1 MSQLVP
7 YTQDSIELDDALIFT
22 TMFDWKADDKKILTS
37 YDGLNS
43 GVPTRTTA
51 TLTPTTLRSIEQT
64 FVDFH
69 RQAEQHSNQ
78 AGFVPPSVAPNSLG
92 VSQTIGFAG
101 GSLRVSPGP
110 SSSSGSID
118 SGPSASPTPSPSAPA
133 PVRRRGMGG
142 RRPANAPIYVSPEEE
157 ERRSVRRERNK
168 MAAARCRK
176 RRLDHT
182 NELEDETKDLEKKK
196 QTLQEEIRQLT
207 QNREE
212 LEFILETHRAC
223 CRMQAT
229 RRTNSPPD
237 IKPNFQTIIA
247 SEKRNDLIMYP
258 VNGND
263 VRVKEEVLET
273 PVSLDNDVFTSP
285 QTNKRIMLSSANPQV
300 VAVPSQNMPK
310 PNRPNF
316 LNVPLSLTPSQSHG
330 LKNNSNLSEVAGIA
344 ITTPSN
350 GIPFNFESLM
360 EGGTGL
366 TPVQPCAT
374 QQQKSQPEIGSPDVM
389 NSSKLEHRIK

>member
-1 MSQLVP
+1 MIIYV
-7 YTQDSIELDDALIFT
+7 I
-22 TMFDWKADDKKILTS
+22 
-37 YDGLNS
+37 
-43 GVPTRTTA
+43 VC
-51 TLTPTTLRSIEQT
+51 
-64 FVDFH
+64 V
-69 RQAEQHSNQ
+69 
-78 AGFVPPSVAPNSLG
+78 LG

-110 SSSSGSID
+110 SSSSGSVD
-118 SGPSASPTPSPSAPA
+118 SGPSPSPAPSPSPSSAPA

-157 ERRSVRRERNK
+157 ERRNVRRERNK

-258 VNGND
+258 VILNGNGND
-263 VRVKEEVLET
+263 VNVRVKEEVLET

-285 QTNKRIMLSSANPQV
+285 QTNKR
-300 VAVPSQNMPK
+300 
-310 PNRPNF
+310 
-316 LNVPLSLTPSQSHG
+316 
-330 LKNNSNLSEVAGIA
+330 
-344 ITTPSN
+344 
-350 GIPFNFESLM
+350 
-360 EGGTGL
+360 
-366 TPVQPCAT
+366 
-374 QQQKSQPEIGSPDVM
+374 
-389 NSSKLEHRIK
+389 